1 MCLIFVKETRL
12 FSLILY
18 SYSLGI
24 IKYNR
29 YKQRLNTSERNS
41 YNPMKVSIL
50 VKIVFVI

>member
-1 MCLIFVKETRL
+1 MGLLKF
-12 FSLILY
+12 ILCY
-18 SYSLGI
+18 YSLGI

-29 YKQRLNTSERNS
+29 YKQRLNTFERNS

>member
-1 MCLIFVKETRL
+1 MCLIFVKETGL